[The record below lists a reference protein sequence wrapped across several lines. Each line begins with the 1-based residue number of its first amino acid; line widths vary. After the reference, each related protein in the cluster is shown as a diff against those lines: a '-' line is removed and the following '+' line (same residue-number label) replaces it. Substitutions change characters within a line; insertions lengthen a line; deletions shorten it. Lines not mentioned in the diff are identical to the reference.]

1 MAVLNTIL
9 TKIFGN
15 KYERD
20 LRELQPY
27 LEKIIV
33 EYENIKQLD
42 NDRLR
47 AKTKELKQKIEDYI
61 SGELQKIAELKK
73 NIEEEPDVNEKEKIY
88 DEIDKIEKEIDN
100 KIEEVLDDSIPTAFS
115 IIKETAKRFKEK
127 PEIEVTATD
136 FDKNLAAEKNYVEIR
151 GNKAIYKNSWI
162 AGGNEI
168 TWDMVHYDVQLIVLI
183 STSLIPRP
191 GEKHT
196 MPILPMAL
204 TMNLVSITSGT
215 TWPSALKTWFSGD
228 IIMPLWMRLT
238 LY

>member
-168 TWDMVHYDVQLIVLI
+168 TWD
-183 STSLIPRP
+183 
-191 GEKHT
+191 
-196 MPILPMAL
+196 
-204 TMNLVSITSGT
+204 
-215 TWPSALKTWFSGD
+215 
-228 IIMPLWMRLT
+228 
-238 LY
+238 